1 MRDKELWGI
10 GGQAGA
16 VRDLFRLSPV
26 GRTAIVTPMKKQMTT
41 VFLVVVSLVTT
52 LPAQELETLPP
63 DPYLATYKPLKAPA
77 TEGVLL
83 KAGDRVAICGD
94 SITEQ
99 KMYSR
104 IMETYL
110 TVCVPQLKVTV
121 RQFGWSG
128 EKAPGFLA
136 RMENDVLRFEPTV
149 ATTCYGMNDH
159 NSQPYQEQY
168 GRLYLDTSRAVVR
181 LFKQHGVRVIQGSP
195 GTVGKM
201 PAWVKRASGTVED
214 LNHSLAEFRNLGVR
228 LASEEQ
234 VAFADVFCPMLVG
247 GFEARQRCGPDYMIS
262 GKDGVHPGWAG
273 HLVMAYAFLK
283 AMGLDGQIG
292 TITLDLTAGRATASE
307 GHRILATE
315 AGRIEVESSRYPFCA
330 AGPAN
335 DDSSIRSGMTLVA
348 FSSELNRFT
357 LVVRNASAGRYTVA
371 WGESSKTYTAQE
383 LAKGVNL
390 AADFETN
397 PFSEAFKRVDEAVAK
412 KQAYET
418 RQIKD
423 LFHGPEGH
431 ADMTMTAA
439 LTEKVRAPLAA
450 AINAVFVPVRHTI
463 TVKAER

>member
-1 MRDKELWGI
+1 
-10 GGQAGA
+10 
-16 VRDLFRLSPV
+16 
-26 GRTAIVTPMKKQMTT
+26 MKKQMT
-41 VFLVVVSLVTT
+41 VLLIVVASLLSPLWAQPWES
-52 LPAQELETLPP
+52 LPS
-63 DPYLATYKPLKAPA
+63 DPYFASYKLLQAPA
-77 TEGVLL
+77 TEALLL
-83 KAGDRVAICGD
+83 KPGDRLAVCGD

-104 IMETYL
+104 ILETYL
-110 TVCVPQLKVTV
+110 TVCVPQLNVTV
-121 RQFGWSG
+121 RQLGWSG
-128 EKAPGFLA
+128 ERAPGFLS
-136 RMENDVLRFEPTV
+136 RMASDVLRFGPTV

-159 NSQPYQEQY
+159 NYQPYQEEY
-168 GRLYLDTSRAVVR
+168 GSVYRDTSRAVIR
-181 LFKQHGVRVIQGSP
+181 RFKEHGVRVIQGSP

-201 PAWVKRASGTVED
+201 PAWVKQAQGTVED
-214 LNHSLAEFRNLGVR
+214 LNHSLAEFRNIDVR
-228 LASEEQ
+228 LASQEQ

-247 GFEARQRCGPDYMIS
+247 GFEAKQRCGQDYMIA

-283 AMGLDGQIG
+283 AMGLDGQIA
-292 TITLDLTAGRATASE
+292 TITLDMAAGKATASE

-330 AGPAN
+330 TGPAN
-335 DDSSIRSGMTLVA
+335 EDSSLRSGMTLVP
-348 FSSELNRFT
+348 FNSDLNRFL
-357 LVVRNASAGRYTVA
+357 LVVRNAPAGRYNVT
-371 WGESSKTYTAQE
+371 WGDTSKAYTAEE

-397 PFSEAFKRVDEAVAK
+397 PFSDAFKRVDEAVTK

-423 LFHGPEGH
+423 LFHGPEGQT
-431 ADMTMTAA
+431 DITMTAA

-450 AINAVFVPVRHTI
+450 AIVAGFVPVRHTI

>member
-1 MRDKELWGI
+1 
-10 GGQAGA
+10 
-16 VRDLFRLSPV
+16 
-26 GRTAIVTPMKKQMTT
+26 MKKPMTT
-41 VFLVVVSLVTT
+41 LFLVVVSLVTPLWAEQWET
-52 LPAQELETLPP
+52 LPA
-63 DPYLATYKPLKAPA
+63 DPYFATYKPLKAPA

-83 KAGDRVAICGD
+83 RTGDRVAICGD

-104 IMETYL
+104 ILETYL
-110 TVCVPQLKVTV
+110 TVCVPQLQVTV

-136 RMENDVLRFEPTV
+136 RMENDVLRFAPTV

-159 NSQPYQEQY
+159 NYQPYQEQY
-168 GRLYLDTSRAVVR
+168 GRLYLDTSRAVIR
-181 LFKQHGVRVIQGSP
+181 LFQRHGVRVIQGSP

-228 LASEEQ
+228 LAAEEQ

-247 GFEARQRCGPDYMIS
+247 GFEAKQRCGPDYMIS

-273 HLVMAYAFLK
+273 HLVMAYSFLK
-283 AMGLDGQIG
+283 AMGLDGRIG
-292 TITLDLTAGRATASE
+292 TITLDMAAGQATASE
-307 GHRILATE
+307 GHKVLATQ

-330 AGPAN
+330 TGPG
-335 DDSSIRSGMTLVA
+335 DEDSSIRSGMTLVP
-348 FSSELNRFT
+348 FNRELNRFL
-357 LVVRNASAGRYTVA
+357 LVVRHAPSGRYTVT
-371 WGESSKTYTAQE
+371 WGDTSKTYSAEE
-383 LAKGVNL
+383 LAQGINL

-397 PFSEAFKRVDEAVAK
+397 PFNEAFKRVDEAVAK
-412 KQAYET
+412 KQVYET

-431 ADMTMTAA
+431 ADIAMTAA
-439 LTEKVRAPLAA
+439 LTEKAHTPLADAVRAA
-450 AINAVFVPVRHTI
+450 FVPVRHTI
-463 TVKAER
+463 SIKADR